1 MKKQPFLTVFLLVI
15 LITFGINDNY
25 AQIAETL
32 HIPDSGY
39 VQILRSNDG
48 STHYGRITAIYDKE
62 IEFATELETLKIKI
76 TNIESI
82 EDVPQSSF
90 RNGKYWFPNSN
101 NTRLYI
107 GQKGRMQKKGIGYCQ
122 VIYLVYAGF
131 AIGLTDNITLGGG
144 ASMFPG
150 ALYFT
155 PKVGFKATETFDFAV
170 GALIANGQIPLSI
183 LYSVGTYG
191 KETSNFT
198 VGFGYGFVGSDLP
211 SKPMI
216 ILGYEGRT
224 SRRTAFVTENFI
236 FPGGDVS
243 LISYGFRFFGK
254 KFAFDLAFVNFPGD
268 GVFFPGLP
276 FVDFVYNF

>member
-1 MKKQPFLTVFLLVI
+1 MKKQLFLTVFLLFI
-15 LITFGINDNY
+15 SIIFGIKNNY

-32 HIPDSGY
+32 HVPDSGY
-39 VQILRSNDG
+39 VQILKSNDG
-48 STHYGRITAIYDKE
+48 STLYGRITAIYEEE
-62 IEFATELETLKIKI
+62 IEFTTDLETLKIKI
-76 TNIESI
+76 RNIKSI

-90 RNGKYWFPNSN
+90 RNEKNWFPNPN

-107 GQKGRMQKKGIGYCQ
+107 GPKGSMLKNGTGYFQ

-150 ALYFT
+150 AFYFT
-155 PKVGFKATETFDFAV
+155 PKVGFKATEMFDLAV
-170 GALIANGQIPLSI
+170 GALISKGQIDLSI
-183 LYSVGTYG
+183 LHGVCTFG
-191 KETSNFT
+191 KENSNFT

-216 ILGYEGRT
+216 ILGYEGRI
-224 SRRTAFVTENFI
+224 SRRTAFVTENLI

-243 LISYGFRFFGK
+243 LISYGFRFLGK
-254 KFAFDLAFVNFPGD
+254 KFAFDLAFVNFPGED
-268 GVFFPGLP
+268 VFFPGIP
-276 FVDFVYNF
+276 YVDFVYNF